1 MHYETVLASLRA
13 TLAADEKAH
22 TECVDRAARLSD
34 EYAKARAAEK
44 AAADKMK
51 QTKDTILTIESLL
64 QAQKA
69 TEGAYTGNTGVEA
82 DG

>member
-1 MHYETVLASLRA
+1 MNYETALASLRT
-13 TLAADEKAH
+13 TLAADEKTH
-22 TECVDRAARLSD
+22 TECVDRTARLSE
-34 EYAKARAAEK
+34 EYAKAQAAEK

-51 QTKDTILTIESLL
+51 QTKNTLLTIESLL

-69 TEGAYTGNTGVEA
+69 TEGAYTGNMGVEA

>member
-1 MHYETVLASLRA
+1 MNYETVLTSLRT
-13 TLAADEKAH
+13 TLAADEKNH
-22 TECVDRAARLSD
+22 TECVERTARLSD
-34 EYAKARAAEK
+34 EYAKAQAAEK

-51 QTKDTILTIESLL
+51 QTKDTLLTIESLL

-69 TEGAYTGNTGVEA
+69 TEGAYSGSTEVEA

>member
-1 MHYETVLASLRA
+1 MNYETVLTALRTALA
-13 TLAADEKAH
+13 TDEKTH
-22 TECVDRAARLSD
+22 TECVDRTARLSE
-34 EYAKARAAEK
+34 EYAKAQAAEK

-51 QTKDTILTIESLL
+51 QTKDTLLSFESLL
-64 QAQKA
+64 QAQKE